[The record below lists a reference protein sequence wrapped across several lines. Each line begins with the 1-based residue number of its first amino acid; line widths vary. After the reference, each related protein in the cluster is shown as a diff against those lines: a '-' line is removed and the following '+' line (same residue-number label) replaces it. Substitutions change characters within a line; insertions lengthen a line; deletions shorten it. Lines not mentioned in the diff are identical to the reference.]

1 MLGVS
6 SLLLSFAAKCQLVIA
21 ELCETVGL
29 AFEVV
34 DEVDEHLISVV
45 LFHFMMLEMDEL
57 GRLIWMNVM

>member
-6 SLLLSFAAKCQLVIA
+6 SLLLSFAAKCQLVAAFDVGFVA
-21 ELCETVGL
+21 ELFETVGL

-57 GRLIWMNVM
+57 G